1 MLIGIAVSVIA
12 FTLIAPALASPYTST
27 LSISNNGKI
36 WRVPFQQS
44 KEVTGAVAKY
54 YWNDT
59 SVNPNGEIA
68 GPVILT
74 WARMQ
79 KHNDGITL
87 YFDPQVIQ
95 EVNDEVLYTV
105 VDVYVG
111 SSVTPR
117 QGPAFAWGRTR

>member
-1 MLIGIAVSVIA
+1 
-12 FTLIAPALASPYTST
+12 
-27 LSISNNGKI
+27 
-36 WRVPFQQS
+36 
-44 KEVTGAVAKY
+44 
-54 YWNDT
+54 
-59 SVNPNGEIA
+59 
-68 GPVILT
+68 
-74 WARMQ
+74 MQ

-111 SSVTPR
+111 SSVTPV